1 MKTCFLLL
9 AVIGLT
15 LLPATSRAFDDVQI
29 MPTRTKLDSSKNRNR
44 SNTTVESKDIAY
56 TVKVTSSSF
65 KELANVTVK
74 YKIFYQVAEL
84 GSKSEPEIK
93 LSAGSHTIPSLLTNK
108 PVEFE
113 TDAIKLEKASLDP
126 GWYYA
131 NGASSKAQDKV
142 VGLWFKAFDSTG
154 KQIGEYTN
162 PSSVATK
169 QKWKD

>member
-9 AVIGLT
+9 ATIGLT
-15 LLPATSRAFDDVQI
+15 LLPATSRAFDEVQI
-29 MPTRTKLDSSKNRNR
+29 MPSRTKLDSSKSRNR

-65 KELANVTVK
+65 KELTNVTVK

-84 GSKSEPEIK
+84 GSKSDPEIK
-93 LSAGSHTIPSLLTNK
+93 LSAGSHTISSLLTNK

-113 TDAIKLEKASLDP
+113 TDAIKLEKASLDA

-131 NGASSKAQDKV
+131 NGASSRAQDKV

-154 KQIGEYTN
+154 KQIGEYSN
-162 PSSVATK
+162 LSSATK
-169 QKWKD
+169 NKKWED